1 MARTFGISRQSLS
14 TWLKTYRTHGED
26 SLQSGTRGRKTGEKR
41 KLEEK
46 QSAQIVKIIT
56 DKLPEQLKMPFVLWT
71 RKAVQELI
79 RARFKIRLPI
89 RTVGDYLRR
98 WGFTPQKPAKSSY
111 EQQPAQVKQW
121 LDEVYPLIRDRAK
134 QEDAEIHW
142 GDETG
147 FKNESHVGRSF
158 APKGKTP
165 VVKKQGQRFSTNMI
179 STVTNQGKLRFM
191 IYDTNMTWQ
200 VMIRFLTKLIKG
212 SDRKI
217 FLILDNL
224 RVHHAKALKHWLA
237 QRTESIEVFFLPSYS
252 PELNPDE
259 YLNCDVKVN
268 ANSKRTPRT
277 KDQLKQNLRS
287 HMKMLQGTPARI
299 KSYFQNKFISYA
311 AI

>member
-1 MARTFGISRQSLS
+1 M
-14 TWLKTYRTHGED
+14 
-26 SLQSGTRGRKTGEKR
+26 
-41 KLEEK
+41 
-46 QSAQIVKIIT
+46 
-56 DKLPEQLKMPFVLWT
+56 
-71 RKAVQELI
+71 QELI
-79 RARFKIRLPI
+79 YARFKIRLPI
-89 RTVGDYLRR
+89 RTVGDYLQR
-98 WGFTPQKPAKSSY
+98 WGFTPQKPAKASY

-121 LDEVYPLIRDRAK
+121 LDEVYPAIRERAK
-134 QEDAEIHW
+134 CEEAEIHW

-158 APKGKTP
+158 APRGKTP

-200 VMIRFLTKLIKG
+200 VMIRFLTKLIQG

-237 QRTESIEVFFLPSYS
+237 QRMEKIEVFFLPSYS

-259 YLNCDVKVN
+259 YLNCDVTVN
-268 ANSKRTPRT
+268 ANSKLTPRT
-277 KDQLKQNLRS
+277 KEPRKQNLRS
-287 HMKMLQGTPARI
+287 HMQMLQKTPARV
-299 KSYFQNKFISYA
+299 KSYFQNKHINYA
-311 AI
+311 AA